1 MTRGRKRKPDAT
13 MPRHIQ
19 AEKIPAGLYWRANA
33 KGGVWWRF
41 KAGKREIVATE
52 TAMLSDLH
60 ALMESDAAPQGS
72 VNLVMSKFHQSTEFA
87 GLAVGTKR
95 NYLALSKFISGYQT
109 RLGIPFGMLEVDRL
123 NTPVIQRLV
132 EAIAKDTPT
141 KANHVLRY
149 LRRTL
154 SWGKRIG
161 LCKTNPAKGVR
172 QAKERKKNAMP
183 GQSAFAAVLAFARD
197 RGGRVSHSG
206 GSVSGYLWAV
216 MEIAYACRLRGIEVV
231 TLTDANA
238 LEAGILSSRRKGS
251 LDNVTRWNGRLRE
264 AWTHLDARRRAIIDT
279 RKIPTPMAPEQR
291 FLVVAEDGSPLTKSG
306 FDSAWQ
312 RMIRLAISNGVIE
325 PAQRFSLHGLKHR
338 GVTDTKGTRADRREA
353 SGHKTESAFGVY
365 DHAVPLVE
373 PAEFFR

>member
-1 MTRGRKRKPDAT
+1 
-13 MPRHIQ
+13 
-19 AEKIPAGLYWRANA
+19 
-33 KGGVWWRF
+33 
-41 KAGKREIVATE
+41 
-52 TAMLSDLH
+52 
-60 ALMESDAAPQGS
+60 
-72 VNLVMSKFHQSTEFA
+72 
-87 GLAVGTKR
+87 
-95 NYLALSKFISGYQT
+95 LSKFISGYQT

-264 AWTHLDARRRAIIDT
+264 AWTH
-279 RKIPTPMAPEQR
+279 
-291 FLVVAEDGSPLTKSG
+291 
-306 FDSAWQ
+306 
-312 RMIRLAISNGVIE
+312 
-325 PAQRFSLHGLKHR
+325 
-338 GVTDTKGTRADRREA
+338 
-353 SGHKTESAFGVY
+353 Y
-365 DHAVPLVE
+365 
-373 PAEFFR
+373 